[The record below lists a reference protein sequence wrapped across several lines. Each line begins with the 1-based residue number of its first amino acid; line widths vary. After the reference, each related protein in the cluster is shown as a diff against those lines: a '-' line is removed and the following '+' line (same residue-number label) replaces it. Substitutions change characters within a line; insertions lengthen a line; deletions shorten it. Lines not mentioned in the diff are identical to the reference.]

1 MKLVTKAILTLL
13 TKKYKM
19 KKFQIKMKN
28 LKKKLKISTLKDI
41 KRFIL
46 PIY

>member
-28 LKKKLKISTLKDI
+28 LKKKLKISICL
-41 KRFIL
+41 
-46 PIY
+46 IYDEHTFKN